1 MYAFEA
7 AYYKKKKKT
16 QTNVMVHVTTVIAM
30 QVQCKIKTLE
40 QHWEN
45 K

>member
-7 AYYKKKKKT
+7 AYYKKKKKKT

-30 QVQCKIKTLE
+30 QVQYKIKTLE
-40 QHWEN
+40 QH
-45 K
+45 